1 MAKQTVST
9 KKTTTNTRVSFN
21 MGKALSNLTGQSSKK
36 GSSGN
41 AKTTK
46 RCPTCGKFMGGGS
59 R

>member
-21 MGKALSNLTGQSSKK
+21 LNKALSNLTGQTDRK
-36 GSSGN
+36 GSAGGGR
-41 AKTTK
+41 TTK
-46 RCPTCGKFMGGGS
+46 RCPSCGKFMGGGS